1 MANEMVCHQNS
12 SGLPLSVWKAEIVNI
27 PYLLKILDT
36 NKLSELVANIDL
48 PPLDIN
54 LLIWDA
60 EKAGQIEIDTDKD
73 RVTALMEPETTF
85 NSDLANKLLRTM
97 QHYEAQE
104 LNITRGRL
112 NGVIKDPVSGKGY
125 FWHDYLMALQYLID
139 SGQIE
144 EAVESVP
151 KSGNR
156 PYHKFVFLQF
166 ADNPNEDWNR
176 NEINKWIANFAKK
189 K

>member
-1 MANEMVCHQNS
+1 M
-12 SGLPLSVWKAEIVNI
+12 NI
-27 PYLLKILDT
+27 PYLLKILGT

-60 EKAGQIEIDTDKD
+60 EKAGQIKLDLDKD
-73 RVTALMEPETTF
+73 RITVLKAPEATF
-85 NSDLANKLLRTM
+85 DSDLASKLLRTM

-104 LNITRGRL
+104 TNITRGRL
-112 NGVIKDPVSGKGY
+112 NNAIKDPSTGKGY
-125 FWHDYLMALQYLID
+125 AYHDYLMAMQYLID
-139 SGQIE
+139 SEQIE
-144 EAVESVP
+144 QEVVSVP
-151 KSGNR
+151 KLGER

-166 ADNPNEDWNR
+166 PDNPNEDWNR
-176 NEINKWIANFAKK
+176 NEVNKWIANFNKK